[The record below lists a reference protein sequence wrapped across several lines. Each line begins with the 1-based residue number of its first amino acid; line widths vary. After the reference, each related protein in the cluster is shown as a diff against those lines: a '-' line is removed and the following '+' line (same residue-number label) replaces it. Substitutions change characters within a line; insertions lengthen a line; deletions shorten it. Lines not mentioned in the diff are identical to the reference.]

1 MEWLSKLAMRLRAL
15 RRGDAVHREIAEEW
29 QFHIDLRT
37 VENIRR
43 GMTPEAARR
52 TAEHHFGNRGYI
64 KDLSWEERG
73 GGLVE
78 TLWHDLKFG
87 IRQLRKS
94 PGFTVIAALTLA
106 LGIGANTA
114 IFSYVDAWM
123 IKPLPYP
130 KADRLMVFVSHD
142 KKKGWT
148 RNSVTSTADFFDF
161 QKQNTSFEQ
170 TAAWAGWNFNLT
182 GDGPPELVE
191 GGRVSWNYF
200 EALGVKPML
209 GRTFTPDEDLPG
221 AGHVAV
227 LGQGLWQSRF
237 AGQPNIIGRN
247 ITIGG
252 EAYTVVGVMPGT
264 FQFPLMGIANLWSPL
279 ALADKERADRS
290 RSWFAAFGRLKSG
303 VTPEQAGAE
312 SAAIFGRLEMQFPQT
327 NRNLTLLVSSM
338 IDEIGRNEGAPEV
351 MICLWIVGLILL
363 IACANVAN
371 LMLARATGRTKE
383 FAVRGAL
390 GATRRRLAQ
399 QLLTESLL
407 LFFFGGAA
415 GMFFGL
421 WGMRWIE
428 SQIPGH
434 IRGYLVNYGHVD
446 LDFTTLGFT
455 LGITLICGLLFGL
468 APAFEN
474 SRLDVNLTLKEASG
488 QASDSKRS
496 ARLRR
501 IFVAAEIA
509 LAVVVLIS
517 TTLLVKSF
525 LISVRSS
532 PGYNP
537 ANVMVAQL
545 ALPKTKYA
553 QEWSL
558 RNFSDDVLAR
568 IHALPQVVSA
578 GAASSV
584 PYGGFGQAVEVE
596 AVGKPPQPGERLG
609 ARFTAVSTD
618 YFSAMQIGLV
628 KGRLFNFADEQSN
641 SQSVIINQTFARQ
654 FWPDEDPIGHK
665 LQFGE
670 RHTVCT
676 IVGVV
681 NDIKMYYVRERPE
694 RQMYVPLAQFPS
706 VTLGFV
712 VRTADNSTAM
722 ATAIRDTIWAV
733 DRDQPVSSVEP
744 LETLMV
750 IQDAG
755 NRVVTKLMVFF
766 GALAMFLG
774 VIGIYGVM
782 AHLVSQRTRE
792 IGIRTALGA
801 SPPQVMRMVISQG
814 MKLALIGIAVGVV
827 SALGATRP
835 LATMLYQVTPS
846 DPLTFIAVPILFAMV
861 AAAACCVPA
870 RRAMRVDPLV
880 ALRYE

>member
-1 MEWLSKLAMRLRAL
+1 MMWLKHLFSRRRLYGDLSEEIQQHLEEKIHELVAGGMSKKEATAAARCQFGNVAL
-15 RRGDAVHREIAEEW
+15 TEEDSRIVW
-29 QFHIDLRT
+29 RWPSIENFLIDLRY
-37 VENIRR
+37 
-43 GMTPEAARR
+43 AARM
-52 TAEHHFGNRGYI
+52 
-64 KDLSWEERG
+64 
-73 GGLVE
+73 
-78 TLWHDLKFG
+78 LW
-87 IRQLRKS
+87 KS
-94 PGFTVIAALTLA
+94 PGFTAAAVLSLA

-114 IFSYVDAWM
+114 IFSYIDAWM

-130 KADRLMVFVSHD
+130 QPGRLMIFQSHD
-142 KKKGWT
+142 TKKGWT
-148 RNSVTSTADFFDF
+148 RNSVTSTADFLDF
-161 QKQNTSFEQ
+161 QKQNTTFEQ
-170 TAAWAGWNFNLT
+170 TVAWTGWNFNLT
-182 GDGPPELVE
+182 GDGPPALIE

-209 GRTFTPDEDLPG
+209 GRTFTPDEDRAG

-237 AGQPNIIGRN
+237 ASEPNIIGRN

-264 FQFPLMGIANLWSPL
+264 FQFPLMGIANLWTPL
-279 ALADKERADRS
+279 ALTDNERADRS
-290 RSWFAAFGRLKSG
+290 RSWFAAFGRLKPS
-303 VTPEQAGAE
+303 VTQEQAGAE
-312 SAAIFGRLEMQFPQT
+312 SAAILGRLEMQFPQT
-327 NRNLTLLVSSM
+327 NKNLSLVVSSM
-338 IDEIGRNEGAPEV
+338 IDEIGRNEGTPEV
-351 MICLWIVGLILL
+351 MICFAIVGLILL

-371 LMLARATGRTKE
+371 LMLARATNRAKE

-390 GATRRRLAQ
+390 GATRSRVAR
-399 QLLTESLL
+399 QLLTESVL
-407 LFFFGGAA
+407 LFLLSGVASV
-415 GMFFGL
+415 FFGL
-421 WGMRWIE
+421 WGMHWIE

-446 LDFTTLGFT
+446 LDFTTLAFT
-455 LGITLICGLLFGL
+455 LGIALLCGLVFGL
-468 APAFEN
+468 APALEN

-488 QASDSKRS
+488 QTSGSKRS

-525 LISVRSS
+525 FISVHSS

-537 ANVMVAQL
+537 ANLMVAQL
-545 ALPKTKYA
+545 ALPKTKYP
-553 QEWSL
+553 QESRL
-558 RNFSDDVLAR
+558 RNFTDDVLAR
-568 IHALPQVVSA
+568 IHALPQVVSV

-584 PYGGFGQAVEVE
+584 PYGGFGQGVEVE
-596 AVGKPPQPGERLG
+596 AVGKPPQPGERRG
-609 ARFTAVSTD
+609 ARFTAVSTN

-628 KGRLFNFADEQSN
+628 KGHLFTSADEQTN
-641 SQSVIINQTFARQ
+641 PPSVIINQTFARQ
-654 FWPDEDPIGHK
+654 FWPDEDPIGQR

-681 NDIKMYYVRERPE
+681 EDIKMYYVRERPE

-706 VTLGFV
+706 ATLGFV
-712 VRTADNSTAM
+712 VRTAGDSKAM
-722 ATAIRDTIWAV
+722 PTAIRDTIWAV

-750 IQDAG
+750 VQDAG

-766 GALAMFLG
+766 GALAVFLG
-774 VIGIYGVM
+774 AIGIYGVM
-782 AHLVSQRTRE
+782 AHLVSQRTHE

-801 SPPQVMRMVISQG
+801 RPPQVMGMVIGQG
-814 MKLALIGIAVGVV
+814 LKLASIGVAVGVLC
-827 SALGATRP
+827 ALGTSRA
-835 LATMLYQVTPS
+835 LATELYQVTPN
-846 DPLTFIAVPILFAMV
+846 DPLTFIAVPILFAAV
-861 AAAACCVPA
+861 AVAACCIPA
-870 RRAMRVDPLV
+870 RRATRIDPLA

>member
-1 MEWLSKLAMRLRAL
+1 MNWLKRLFL
-15 RRGDAVHREIAEEW
+15 RRRLFNDLSAEIHAHLDEKIEE
-29 QFHIDLRT
+29 LVASGVSRKEAT
-37 VENIRR
+37 V
-43 GMTPEAARR
+43 AARR
-52 TAEHHFGNRGYI
+52 EFGNVTLTEQDSRTVWRWPSI
-64 KDLSWEERG
+64 EDLVADVRYAARM
-73 GGLVE
+73 
-78 TLWHDLKFG
+78 LW
-87 IRQLRKS
+87 KS
-94 PGFTVIAALTLA
+94 PGFTAAAVLSLA

-114 IFSYVDAWM
+114 IFSYIDAWL

-130 KADRLMVFVSHD
+130 QPGRLMIFQSHD
-142 KKKGWT
+142 TKKGWT
-148 RNSVTSTADFFDF
+148 RNSVTSTADFLDF

-182 GDGPPELVE
+182 GDGPPELVD

-200 EALGVKPML
+200 DALGVKPML
-209 GRTFTPDEDLPG
+209 GRTFTPDEDQPG
-221 AGHVAV
+221 ARHVAV
-227 LGQGLWQSRF
+227 LRQGLWQSRF
-237 AGQPNIIGRN
+237 ASEPNIIGRN

-264 FQFPLMGIANLWSPL
+264 FQFPLMGIANLWTPL
-279 ALADKERADRS
+279 ALTDKERADRS
-290 RSWFAAFGRLKSG
+290 RSWFAAFGRLKPS
-303 VTPEQAGAE
+303 VTLEQAGAE
-312 SAAIFGRLEMQFPQT
+312 SVAIFGRLEMQFPQT

-338 IDEIGRNEGAPEV
+338 VDEIGRNEGTPEV
-351 MICLWIVGLILL
+351 MICFAIVGLILL

-371 LMLARATGRTKE
+371 LMLARATNRAKE

-390 GATRRRLAQ
+390 GATRNRLAR
-399 QLLTESLL
+399 QLLTESVL
-407 LFFFGGAA
+407 LFFFA
-415 GMFFGL
+415 GVAGLFFGL
-421 WGMRWIE
+421 WGIRWIE

-434 IRGYLVNYGHVD
+434 IRGYLVNFGHVD
-446 LDFTTLGFT
+446 LDFTTLAFT
-455 LGITLICGLLFGL
+455 LGIALLCGLVFGL

-474 SRLDVNLTLKEASG
+474 SSLDVNLTLKEASG
-488 QASDSKRS
+488 QTSGSKRS
-496 ARLRR
+496 TRLRR

-525 LISVRSS
+525 FISVRSS

-537 ANVMVAQL
+537 ANLMVAQL
-545 ALPKTKYA
+545 ALPKTKYS
-553 QEWSL
+553 QESRL
-558 RNFSDDVLAR
+558 RNFSDDVLTR

-609 ARFTAVSTD
+609 ARFTAVSPN

-628 KGRLFNFADEQSN
+628 KGRLFNSADERSN

-654 FWPDEDPIGHK
+654 FWPDEDPIGQR

-694 RQMYVPLAQFPS
+694 RQMYVPLSQFPS

-712 VRTADNSTAM
+712 VRTSGDSTTM
-722 ATAIRDTIWAV
+722 ATGIRDTIWAV

-750 IQDAG
+750 VQDAG

-766 GALAMFLG
+766 GALALFLG
-774 VIGIYGVM
+774 AIGIYGVM
-782 AHLVSQRTRE
+782 AHLVSQRTHE

-801 SPPQVMRMVISQG
+801 RPAQVMGVVIGQG
-814 MKLALIGIAVGVV
+814 LKLASIGVAVGVLC
-827 SALGATRP
+827 ALGASRG
-835 LATMLYQVTPS
+835 LATELYQVTPN
-846 DPLTFIAVPILFAMV
+846 DPLTFIAVPIVFAGV

-870 RRAMRVDPLV
+870 RRAMRVDPMV
-880 ALRYE
+880 ALRHE

>member
-338 IDEIGRNEGAPEV
+338 TDEIGRNEGAPEV

-390 GATRRRLAQ
+390 GATRGRLAR

-407 LFFFGGAA
+407 LFFFGGTA

-501 IFVAAEIA
+501 IFVAVEIA

-618 YFSAMQIGLV
+618 YFSAMQIALV
-628 KGRLFNFADEQSN
+628 KGRLFNSADEQSN

-654 FWPDEDPIGHK
+654 FWPDEDPIGQK

-694 RQMYVPLAQFPS
+694 RQMYVSLAQFPS

-712 VRTADNSTAM
+712 VRTAGDSTAM

-733 DRDQPVSSVEP
+733 DRDQPISSVEP

-782 AHLVSQRTRE
+782 AHLVSQRTHE

>member
-1 MEWLSKLAMRLRAL
+1 MNWVEQLFSRRRLSNDLSDEIRTHLEEKIEELIARGMSKKEAAYAA
-15 RRGDAVHREIAEEW
+15 RREFGNVTLTEQDSRTVWRWPSIENSL
-29 QFHIDLRT
+29 IDLRY
-37 VENIRR
+37 
-43 GMTPEAARR
+43 AARM
-52 TAEHHFGNRGYI
+52 
-64 KDLSWEERG
+64 
-73 GGLVE
+73 
-78 TLWHDLKFG
+78 LW
-87 IRQLRKS
+87 KS
-94 PGFTVIAALTLA
+94 PGFTAAAVLSLA
-106 LGIGANTA
+106 LGIGANSA
-114 IFSYVDAWM
+114 IFSYIDAWM

-130 KADRLMVFVSHD
+130 QPAKLMIFQAHET
-142 KKKGWT
+142 KKGWT
-148 RNSVTSTADFFDF
+148 RNSVTSTADFLDF

-182 GDGPPELVE
+182 GDGLPELVE

-209 GRTFTPDEDLPG
+209 GRTFTPDEDRSG

-247 ITIGG
+247 IIIGG
-252 EAYTVVGVMPGT
+252 EAYTVVGVMSGT
-264 FQFPLMGIANLWSPL
+264 FQFPLMGIANLWTPL
-279 ALADKERADRS
+279 ALTDKERADRTG
-290 RSWFAAFGRLKSG
+290 SWFAAFGRLKPG
-303 VTPEQAGAE
+303 VTLEQAGAE

-327 NRNLTLLVSSM
+327 NRNLTLFVSSM
-338 IDEIGRNEGAPEV
+338 IDEIGRNEGTPEV
-351 MICLWIVGLILL
+351 MICFAIVGLILL

-371 LMLARATGRTKE
+371 LMLARATNRAKE

-390 GATRRRLAQ
+390 GATRGRLAR
-399 QLLTESLL
+399 QLLTESVL
-407 LFFFGGAA
+407 LFFLA
-415 GMFFGL
+415 GVAGLFFGL

-446 LDFTTLGFT
+446 LDFTTLAFT
-455 LGITLICGLLFGL
+455 LGIALLCGLVFGL

-488 QASDSKRS
+488 QTSGSKRS

-525 LISVRSS
+525 FISVRSS

-545 ALPKTKYA
+545 ALPKTKYS
-553 QEWSL
+553 QESRL

-568 IHALPQVVSA
+568 IHALPQVVSV

-584 PYGGFGQAVEVE
+584 PYGAFGQAVEVE
-596 AVGKPPQPGERLG
+596 AVGKPAPQPGERRG
-609 ARFTAVSTD
+609 ARFTAVSTN
-618 YFSAMQIGLV
+618 YFSAMQIALV
-628 KGRLFNFADEQSN
+628 KGRLFNSADEQGN

-654 FWPDEDPIGHK
+654 FWPDEDPLGQR

-670 RHTVCT
+670 RHIRCT

-694 RQMYVPLAQFPS
+694 RQMYVPLAQSPS
-706 VTLGFV
+706 GTLGFV
-712 VRTADNSTAM
+712 VRTAGESTAM

-750 IQDAG
+750 VQDAG

-766 GALAMFLG
+766 GTLAMLLG
-774 VIGIYGVM
+774 AIGIYGVM
-782 AHLVSQRTRE
+782 AHLVLQRTHE

-801 SPPQVMRMVISQG
+801 RPAQVMGMVIGQG
-814 MKLALIGIAVGVV
+814 LKLASIGVGVGV
-827 SALGATRP
+827 LCALGTSRA
-835 LATMLYQVTPS
+835 LATELYHVTPN
-846 DPLTFIAVPILFAMV
+846 DPLTFIAVPIVFAGV
-861 AAAACCVPA
+861 AAAACWIPA
-870 RRAMRVDPLV
+870 RRAMRVDPMV
-880 ALRYE
+880 ALRHE